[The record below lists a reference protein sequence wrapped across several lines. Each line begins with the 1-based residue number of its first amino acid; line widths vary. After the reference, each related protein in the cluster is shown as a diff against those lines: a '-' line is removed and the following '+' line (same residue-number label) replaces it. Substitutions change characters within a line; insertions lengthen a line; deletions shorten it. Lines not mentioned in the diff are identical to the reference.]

1 MPSVLEK
8 ECDYAGLDVKE
19 VTAIARGLS
28 KYAMRAH
35 KLGLL
40 IFGASGTGQLR
51 WIEDAIDHNG
61 HALIVA
67 FLDGDFCGGDGSVG
81 EIYSENGLL
90 RSE

>member
-8 ECDYAGLDVKE
+8 ECAYAGLDVKE

-28 KYAMRAH
+28 KYAMRAQ
-35 KLGLL
+35 KLGLH
-40 IFGASGTGQLR
+40 IFGGSGTGQLR
-51 WIEDAIDHNG
+51 WDEDAIAHND

-67 FLDGDFCGGDGSVG
+67 ILDGCFDGGDGSTG
-81 EIYSENGLL
+81 EIYSEDGLL